1 MAVDKKIQKWAQD
14 NFDYLNRMRQSG
26 IITTDDMVALAN
38 YEGKRSMEDQQAI
51 FDRVKRDLNERL
63 SDSKLAEAE
72 SKFGKSYVDDL
83 RKFRKTV
90 EDPKKAS
97 LLSDQLIKDINESG
111 IGDNEVL
118 SGISKQVK
126 GMSNDELREY
136 LWSGRQYFNQMLRNK
151 DIDRVPNLQE
161 YLTVKPAFGK
171 KEYNFDKMFGDKNV
185 LDKMNDYS
193 MRDIEFIAAKNGLTG
208 KELLEKMSEAK
219 TKKDRYDQAHF
230 QWNWNKMKEEPVEQA
245 IRAGLGIF
253 ANRTQE
259 AIERGEEPTKTDI
272 AGDAIEQGLYLMPWN
287 RAIGTGAKAL
297 KFLKGTP
304 EKTLKYLSNAAAPT
318 VSKVYDMKMYDDDK
332 RGSDD
337 LLDAGLQ
344 VGAGTAANLFTP
356 ALVQQTVGRLSKRGG
371 VKGASEAWRSF
382 GEDKTNKEITDQF
395 FDKFKD
401 VNINMI
407 NNPHVSEDK
416 KALARQLKD
425 IMNESPELYKE
436 IKEQNGGIFREIAS
450 SKGSN
455 MGEKMNSWMKNNKNK
470 GYSYVASDGEVIQ
483 ADTQDQFRKMIAD
496 KLDKSQGFQVFN
508 QMHSDPAQ
516 KSFASPNV
524 QDVYRKYL
532 SEANQGVPVNEAIA
546 NEAVKNYIT
555 NQLGNNSYGE
565 GRIDLPGVNI
575 LSQFG
580 LDINTPIREY
590 RDEKRREEEEKKKK
604 KKYESILNQIYK

>member
-1 MAVDKKIQKWAQD
+1 MAVDKKIQKWAQE

-51 FDRVKRDLNERL
+51 FDRVKRDINERL
-63 SDSKLAEAE
+63 SESKLAEAE
-72 SKFGKSYVDDL
+72 SQLGKDYVNDL

-97 LLSDQLIKDINESG
+97 LLSDQLINDIEASG
-111 IGDNEVL
+111 IGDNQVL
-118 SGISKQVK
+118 AGISKQVK

-161 YLTVKPAFGK
+161 YLTIKPSFGK

-185 LDKMNDYS
+185 LDKMNEYS
-193 MRDIEFIAAKNGLTG
+193 MRDIEFIAAKNGMTG
-208 KELLEKMSEAK
+208 KELLDKMSEAK

-230 QWNWNKMKEEPVEQA
+230 QWNWDKIKEEPVEQA
-245 IRAGLGIF
+245 VRAGLGLF

-259 AIERGEEPTKTDI
+259 AIERGEDPTKKDI
-272 AGDAIEQGLYLMPWN
+272 AGDALEQGLYLMPWN
-287 RAIGTGAKAL
+287 RMIGTGAKAL
-297 KFLKGTP
+297 K
-304 EKTLKYLSNAAAPT
+304 YASNAVAPT
-318 VSKVYDMKMYDDDK
+318 VSKVYDMKMYDDDQ

-344 VGAGTAANLFTP
+344 VVAGTAANLFAP
-356 ALVQQTVGRLSKRGG
+356 ALVQQTIGRLSKRGG
-371 VKGASEAWRSF
+371 AKGAAEAWRSF

-395 FDKFKD
+395 FKQFKD

-407 NNPHVSEDK
+407 NNPHVSEEK

-436 IKEQNGGIFREIAS
+436 IQDQNGGIFREIAS

-455 MGEKMNSWMKNNKNK
+455 MGEKMNSWMKKNKNK

-483 ADTQDQFRKMIAD
+483 ADTQDQFRKLIGD
-496 KLDKSQGFQVFN
+496 KVEKSQGFQVFN
-508 QMHSDPAQ
+508 QMYNNPTQ

-524 QDVYRKYL
+524 QDVYKKYL
-532 SEANQGVPVNEAIA
+532 GEANQGVTLNEAIG
-546 NEAVKNYIT
+546 NEGAKNYIT

-590 RDEKRREEEEKKKK
+590 RDEKRRDEEEKKKK
-604 KKYESILNQIYK
+604 KKYESLLNQIYK

>member
-1 MAVDKKIQKWAQD
+1 MAVDKKIQKWAQE

-51 FDRVKRDLNERL
+51 FDRVKRDINERL
-63 SDSKLAEAE
+63 SESKLAEAE
-72 SKFGKSYVDDL
+72 SQLGKDYVNDL

-97 LLSDQLIKDINESG
+97 LLSDQLINDIEASG
-111 IGDNEVL
+111 IGDNQVL
-118 SGISKQVK
+118 AGISKQVK

-161 YLTVKPAFGK
+161 YLTIKPSFGK

-193 MRDIEFIAAKNGLTG
+193 MRDIEFIAAKNGMTG
-208 KELLEKMSEAK
+208 KELLDKMSEAK

-230 QWNWNKMKEEPVEQA
+230 QWNWDKIKEEPVEQA
-245 IRAGLGIF
+245 VRAGLGLF

-259 AIERGEEPTKTDI
+259 AIERGEDPTKKDI
-272 AGDAIEQGLYLMPWN
+272 AGDALEQGLYLMPWN
-287 RAIGTGAKAL
+287 RMIGTGAKAL
-297 KFLKGTP
+297 K
-304 EKTLKYLSNAAAPT
+304 YASNAVAPT
-318 VSKVYDMKMYDDDK
+318 VSKVYDMKMYDDDQ

-344 VGAGTAANLFTP
+344 VGAGTAANLFAP
-356 ALVQQTVGRLSKRGG
+356 ALVQQTIGRLSKRGG
-371 VKGASEAWRSF
+371 AKGAAEAWRSF

-395 FDKFKD
+395 FNQFKD

-407 NNPHVSEDK
+407 NNPHVSEEK
-416 KALARQLKD
+416 KALARQLKE

-436 IKEQNGGIFREIAS
+436 IKDQNGGIFREIAS

-455 MGEKMNSWMKNNKNK
+455 MGEKMNSWMKQNKNK

-483 ADTQDQFRKMIAD
+483 ADTQDQFRKMIGD
-496 KLDKSQGFQVFN
+496 KLEKSQGFQVFN
-508 QMHSDPAQ
+508 QMHSNPTQ

-524 QDVYRKYL
+524 QDVYGKYL
-532 SEANQGVPVNEAIA
+532 SNANQGVTLNEAIG
-546 NEAVKNYIT
+546 NEAAKNYIT

-590 RDEKRREEEEKKKK
+590 RDEKRRDEEEKKKK

>member
-14 NFDYLNRMRQSG
+14 NFDYLNRMRSSG
-26 IITTDDMVALAN
+26 IISTDDMVGLAN

-63 SDSKLAEAE
+63 SDSNLAEAE

-83 RKFRKTV
+83 RKFRKTI

-97 LLSDQLIKDINESG
+97 LLSDQLINDINESG
-111 IGDNEVL
+111 IGDNQVL

-136 LWSGRQYFNQMLRNK
+136 LWSGRQYFNQMLKSK

-193 MRDIEFIAAKNGLTG
+193 MRDIEFIAAKNGMTG
-208 KELLEKMSEAK
+208 KELLQKMSDAK

-230 QWNWNKMKEEPVEQA
+230 QWNWEKTKEEPVEQA
-245 IRAGLGIF
+245 IRAGLGLF

-272 AGDAIEQGLYLMPWN
+272 AGDALEQGLYLMPWN
-287 RAIGTGAKAL
+287 RVIGTGAK
-297 KFLKGTP
+297 
-304 EKTLKYLSNAAAPT
+304 TLKYISNAAAPT
-318 VSKVYDMKMYDDDK
+318 VSKIYDMKMYDDDK
-332 RGSDD
+332 RGNDD

-344 VGAGTAANLFTP
+344 VGAGTAVNLFTP
-356 ALVQQTVGRLSKRGG
+356 ALVQQTIGRLSKRGG

-395 FDKFKD
+395 FNQFKD

-407 NNPHVSEDK
+407 NNPHVSEEK

-425 IMNESPELYKE
+425 IMTESPELYKE

-450 SKGSN
+450 SNGSN
-455 MGEKMNSWMKNNKNK
+455 MGEKMNSWMKKNK
-470 GYSYVASDGEVIQ
+470 KKGYTYVTSDGEVIQ
-483 ADTQDQFRKMIAD
+483 ADTKEQFRKMMGEKLGD
-496 KLDKSQGFQVFN
+496 KAQGMQVFN
-508 QMHSDPAQ
+508 QMYNNPTQ

-524 QDVYRKYL
+524 QDVYSKYL
-532 SEANQGVPVNEAIA
+532 GEANQGVPVNEAIA

-590 RDEKRREEEEKKKK
+590 RDDKRRDEEEKKKK
-604 KKYESILNQIYK
+604 KKYESILKQIYK

>member
-1 MAVDKKIQKWAQD
+1 MSVDKKIQKWAQD

-26 IITTDDMVALAN
+26 IISTDDMVALAN

-51 FDRVKRDLNERL
+51 FDRVKRDINERL
-63 SDSKLAEAE
+63 SESKLAEAE
-72 SKFGKSYVDDL
+72 SKFGRSYVDDL

-97 LLSDQLIKDINESG
+97 LLSDQLINDIEESG

-161 YLTVKPAFGK
+161 YLTIKPAFGK

-193 MRDIEFIAAKNGLTG
+193 MRDIEFIAAKNGMTG

-230 QWNWNKMKEEPVEQA
+230 QWNWEKTKDEPVEQT
-245 IRAGLGIF
+245 IRAGLGLF

-259 AIERGEEPTKTDI
+259 AIERGEDPTKKDI
-272 AGDAIEQGLYLMPWN
+272 AGDALEQGLYLMPWN
-287 RAIGTGAKAL
+287 RVIGTGAKAL
-297 KFLKGTP
+297 KF
-304 EKTLKYLSNAAAPT
+304 LSNAAAPT

-332 RGSDD
+332 RGNDD

-344 VGAGTAANLFTP
+344 VGAGTAVNLFTP

-371 VKGASEAWRSF
+371 AKGAAEAWRTF
-382 GEDKTNKEITDQF
+382 GEEKTNKEITDQF
-395 FDKFKD
+395 FNQFKD

-407 NNPHVSEDK
+407 NNPHVSDEK
-416 KALARQLKD
+416 KALARQLKE
-425 IMNESPELYKE
+425 IITESPELYKE
-436 IKEQNGGIFREIAS
+436 IKDQNGGIFREIAS
-450 SKGSN
+450 SDGSN
-455 MGEKMNSWMKNNKNK
+455 MGEKMNSWMKKNKNK
-470 GYSYVASDGEVIQ
+470 GYTYVTSDGEVIQ
-483 ADTQDQFRKMIAD
+483 ADTQEKFRKMIGE
-496 KLDKSQGFQVFN
+496 KLDDKAQGMQVFN
-508 QMHSDPAQ
+508 QMYNNPTQ
-516 KSFASPNV
+516 KSFASPNL
-524 QDVYRKYL
+524 QDVYSKYL
-532 SEANQGVPVNEAIA
+532 GEANQGVPVNEAIA
-546 NEAVKNYIT
+546 NEAVKNYVT

-590 RDEKRREEEEKKKK
+590 RDDKRRDEEEKKKK

>member
-14 NFDYLNRMRQSG
+14 NFDYLNRMKNSG

-51 FDRVKRDLNERL
+51 FDRVKRDINERL

-97 LLSDQLIKDINESG
+97 LLSDQLINDIKESG

-136 LWSGRQYFNQMLRNK
+136 IWSGRQYFNQMLRNK

-161 YLTVKPAFGK
+161 YLTVKPPFGK

-193 MRDIEFIAAKNGLTG
+193 MRDIEFIAAKNGMTG

-230 QWNWNKMKEEPVEQA
+230 QWSWKKTKEEPVEQA
-245 IRAGLGIF
+245 IRAGLGLF

-259 AIERGEEPTKTDI
+259 AIERGEEPTKTDV
-272 AGDAIEQGLYLMPWN
+272 AGDALEQGLYLMPWN
-287 RAIGTGAKAL
+287 RAIGSGAKA
-297 KFLKGTP
+297 
-304 EKTLKYLSNAAAPT
+304 LKYLSNAAAPT
-318 VSKVYDMKMYDDDK
+318 VSKIYDMKMYDDDK
-332 RGSDD
+332 RGNDD

-344 VGAGTAANLFTP
+344 VGAGTAVNLFTP

-382 GEDKTNKEITDQF
+382 GEDRTNKEITDQF
-395 FDKFKD
+395 FNKFKD

-407 NNPHVSEDK
+407 NNPHVSEEK

-425 IMNESPELYKE
+425 IMTESPELYKE
-436 IKEQNGGIFREIAS
+436 INDQNGGIFREIAS
-450 SKGSN
+450 SNGSN
-455 MGEKMNSWMKNNKNK
+455 MGEKMNSWMKKNKNK
-470 GYSYVASDGEVIQ
+470 GYTYVTPDGEVIQ
-483 ADTQDQFRKMIAD
+483 ADSQDQFRKMIGE
-496 KLDKSQGFQVFN
+496 KLDKPEAFQVFFQSYN
-508 QMHSDPAQ
+508 NPTQ

-532 SEANQGVPVNEAIA
+532 GEANQAVPLNEAIA

-565 GRIDLPGVNI
+565 GRVDLPGVNI

-580 LDINTPIREY
+580 VDINTPIREY
-590 RDEKRREEEEKKKK
+590 RDDKRRDEEEEKKK
-604 KKYESILNQIYK
+604 KKYESILKQIYK